1 MGQKINLI
9 QILKSY
15 LILVMILKHIQLQ
28 KLPNNLRIRS
38 KSNPLIIKV
47 NMKKKKYPVP
57 NILL

>member
-15 LILVMILKHIQLQ
+15 IILVMILKNIQIK
-28 KLPNNLRIRS
+28 KLPINLRIRS